1 MTFVIPKS
9 LKESCGK
16 KPERREWL
24 ARLPLVIN
32 QLTERW
38 SLSLGAPFDGEE
50 VSCSW
55 VTLATRGDGS
65 TVVLKVGM
73 PHMEGLQE
81 IEGLR
86 FWNGDPT
93 VRLLEAD
100 NGYNAMLIERCIP
113 GTFLREL
120 AERDQDVIIAGLL
133 RRLWRRPPKPHAFR
147 PLSEMISY
155 WSNETL
161 EASERWPDAG
171 LVSEG
176 LRLFAELSSD
186 SEDGVLLATDLHAGN
201 VLKAQREPWLVIDP
215 KPFFGDPA
223 YDATQHLVN
232 CRERLQADPRG
243 AVNRFADLLEVSAE
257 RVQMWMFARAAAEPR
272 ESWNDESLQL
282 AKRLSRFI

>member
-1 MTFVIPKS
+1 MTLVIPKS
-9 LKESCGK
+9 LRESCRK

-24 ARLPLVIN
+24 AQLPLVIN
-32 QLTERW
+32 KLTERW
-38 SLSLGAPFDGEE
+38 SLSLGAPFDGDE

-55 VTLATRGDGS
+55 VTLATRENGS
-65 TVVLKVGM
+65 TAIFKVGM

-86 FWNGDPT
+86 FWSGDGT

-100 NGYNAMLIERCIP
+100 DNYNAMLIERCVP

-120 AERDQDVIIAGLL
+120 AEADQDLVIAKLL
-133 RRLWRRPPKPHAFR
+133 RRLWRRPAKPHAFR
-147 PLSEMISY
+147 SLSEMIAY
-155 WSNETL
+155 WSSETL
-161 EASERWPDAG
+161 EARARWTDVG

-176 LRLFAELSSD
+176 LRLFAELSPA

-215 KPFFGDPA
+215 KPFVGDPA
-223 YDATQHLVN
+223 YDATQHLIN
-232 CRERLQADPRG
+232 CRERLQSDPRG
-243 AVNRFADLLEVSAE
+243 TIHRFADLLEVSPE
-257 RVQMWMFARAAAEPR
+257 RVGLWMFARAAAEPR

-282 AKRLSRFI
+282 ARRLRAG